1 MKIKTSITLLFLLLT
16 LTSFGQVD
24 TIKNNPLTVTLG
36 NSEDTIL
43 SLQNIQKTPKLHA
56 NYKDSINEI
65 EFNIL
70 SFKLTTLNS
79 KTKKET
85 TFNLTFGNEL
95 TTEQLNHIKT
105 MNTGDKLTFYDI
117 KATCKDCATRTLKP
131 LTIIIK

>member
-1 MKIKTSITLLFLLLT
+1 MKIKTSITILFVLLT
-16 LTSFGQVD
+16 LISFSQVD

-43 SLQNIQKTPKLHA
+43 SFQEIQKTPKLHA

-65 EFNIL
+65 EFNII
-70 SFKLTTLNS
+70 SFKLTTINS

-85 TFNLTFGNEL
+85 MFNLTFGDKL
-95 TTEQLNHIKT
+95 TIEQLNHIKT

-117 KATCKDCATRTLKP
+117 KATCKDCAIRTLKP
-131 LTIIIK
+131 LTIILK